1 MNPIVEKILD
11 RADDYRCAD
20 YEDRWEKRQAL
31 RAAIEQALTPGEPV
45 AYQYRMRPT
54 WGSRGANW
62 GPWEECSRGKY
73 EDCKKA
79 PVVND
84 WEHEARALYTAPQP
98 ATPPGYKLVP
108 VEQLYAWRQ
117 RINTLAILS
126 SKANR
131 YEAAIALKQSIRDAI
146 DSPEAPQPAKRVPL
160 TDAQIDAISDDH
172 RDWTHQIGAFR
183 NFARAVIAAYERKNG
198 IGGQE

>member
-31 RAAIEQALTPGEPV
+31 RAAIEQALGQGEPV

-98 ATPPGYKLVP
+98 PQQTAEWADLPPEEIKALVNLPGAGRPRTAIEMAYAVQAKLR
-108 VEQLYAWRQ
+108 EL
-117 RINTLAILS
+117 
-126 SKANR
+126 
-131 YEAAIALKQSIRDAI
+131 
-146 DSPEAPQPAKRVPL
+146 
-160 TDAQIDAISDDH
+160 
-172 RDWTHQIGAFR
+172 
-183 NFARAVIAAYERKNG
+183 NG
-198 IGGQE
+198 GTK

>member
-84 WEHEARALYTAPQP
+84 WEHEARALYTAAQPQREWV
-98 ATPPGYKLVP
+98 G
-108 VEQLYAWRQ
+108 
-117 RINTLAILS
+117 
-126 SKANR
+126 
-131 YEAAIALKQSIRDAI
+131 
-146 DSPEAPQPAKRVPL
+146 L
-160 TDAQIDAISDDH
+160 TDEEVAD
-172 RDWTHQIGAFR
+172 AFR
-183 NFARAVIAAYERKNG
+183 AMRDDWLDTYRLIEVKLREKNG
-198 IGGQE
+198 F

>member
-1 MNPIVEKILD
+1 MNQIDNIIAIAEE
-11 RADDYRCAD
+11 YRTA
-20 YEDRWEKRQAL
+20 ESTMFRQAL
-31 RAAIEQALTPGEPV
+31 RTAIEQALGQGEPV

-98 ATPPGYKLVP
+98 
-108 VEQLYAWRQ
+108 Q
-117 RINTLAILS
+117 R
-126 SKANR
+126 
-131 YEAAIALKQSIRDAI
+131 EW
-146 DSPEAPQPAKRVPL
+146 VGL
-160 TDAQIDAISDDH
+160 TDVEWMNIV
-172 RDWTHQIGAFR
+172 
-183 NFARAVIAAYERKNG
+183 NKNQAWFG
-198 IGGQE
+198 MQPDEVAHEVCKLTEAKLRENNGGGV